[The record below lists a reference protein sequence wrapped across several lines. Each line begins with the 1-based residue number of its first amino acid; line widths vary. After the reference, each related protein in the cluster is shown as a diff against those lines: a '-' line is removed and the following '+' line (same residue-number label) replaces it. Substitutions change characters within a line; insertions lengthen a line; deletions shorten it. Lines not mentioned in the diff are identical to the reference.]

1 MVCRMSFSRFFSFL
15 LCGTIWIASTKH
27 MEERK
32 QNLISHPVQ
41 NTTPTASKAPMYIKE
56 DAQTLMERKVENIF
70 ELISIGEE
78 ILNRTLAVQPLRPII
93 YKLVL
98 RQESFWSSNDTIIW
112 MTREP
117 TLWEKSFPAMHL
129 RES

>member
-1 MVCRMSFSRFFSFL
+1 
-15 LCGTIWIASTKH
+15 

-41 NTTPTASKAPMYIKE
+41 NTTPTASKTPMYIKE

-98 RQESFWSSNDTIIW
+98 RQESF
-112 MTREP
+112 
-117 TLWEKSFPAMHL
+117 
-129 RES
+129 